1 MVGAT
6 IAATAFFLSGSNY
19 IATFALSALPA
30 ATALAVVF
38 WVRCPPC
45 PAHPEQHRTRVDPS
59 VIVAV
64 QPSRL
69 WPDHNLDHR
78 LWQSYRETCALKGPQ
93 LCSRELDAA
102 QYPNVIENGVAA
114 SEHPA
119 LRAAEAAVRW

>member
-45 PAHPEQHRTRVDPS
+45 PVHSIARNRT
-59 VIVAV
+59 
-64 QPSRL
+64 Q
-69 WPDHNLDHR
+69 
-78 LWQSYRETCALKGPQ
+78 Q
-93 LCSRELDAA
+93 
-102 QYPNVIENGVAA
+102 
-114 SEHPA
+114 
-119 LRAAEAAVRW
+119 